1 MFSIFLRNESLRL
14 KSRNIFF
21 SRNILFIFAF
31 KSEDLLKNRSPR
43 SCGRFLFFS
52 LDSVQNNFFSCP
64 KANFDVKICLV
75 KYSQLFAKTIRE
87 APKDEVSVSA
97 QLLTKGGFV
106 QKLAAGI
113 YTILPLGFLVLEK
126 ISAIVREEMDAIG
139 GQELLMPALHPKEVW
154 QESGRWEKLKGAMY
168 QLSDSSKKEFGLGFT
183 HEEVACDLA
192 RSRIFSW
199 RDLPQYPY
207 QIQTKF
213 RDEPRPRGGLLRTRE
228 FIMKDLYSFSSDQK
242 SLDEFYEK
250 CAVAYTKIFERCGL
264 KTLRTKASGGVFTK
278 ELTDEFQVLAKDG
291 EDEIIYCQNCDFS
304 QNREIAKAN
313 AGDKC
318 PECGA
323 VLIKSNA
330 IEVGNIFKFGTFYAD
345 KMNMFYTD
353 KNGKKQPVYLGSY
366 GVGITRTLG
375 AVAEVC
381 RDEKG
386 IIWPVSIAPYQA
398 QLLAVGNQQSAV
410 SKAEEIY
417 QKLQKAG
424 IEVLYDDRSDATAGE
439 KFADCDL
446 IGIPI
451 RLVVS
456 DKTGDKIEWKNR
468 DFEKT
473 KILSIDEVIK
483 KLKPMD
489 L

>member
-1 MFSIFLRNESLRL
+1 VN
-14 KSRNIFF
+14 
-21 SRNILFIFAF
+21 
-31 KSEDLLKNRSPR
+31 
-43 SCGRFLFFS
+43 
-52 LDSVQNNFFSCP
+52 
-64 KANFDVKICLV
+64 
-75 KYSQLFAKTIRE
+75 YSQLFGKTLKE
-87 APKDEVSVSA
+87 APKDEVSASA

-113 YTILPLGFLVLEK
+113 YTILPLGFEVIEK

-139 GQELLMPALHPKEVW
+139 GQELLMPALHPREVW

-199 RDLPQYPY
+199 RDLPRYPY

-228 FIMKDLYSFSSDQK
+228 FIMKDLYSFSPDQK

-291 EDEIIYCQNCDFS
+291 EDEIIYCPHTAEALRGKQNCDFS
-304 QNREIAKAN
+304 QNWEIAKAKV
-313 AGDKC
+313 GDKC
-318 PECGA
+318 PSCSA
-323 VLIKSNA
+323 ILTKSNA

-345 KMNMFYTD
+345 KMKMFYTD

-366 GVGITRTLG
+366 GVGITRTMA

-386 IIWPVSIAPYQA
+386 IIWPKSIAPYKVH
-398 QLLAVGNQQSAV
+398 LIVISD
-410 SKAEEIY
+410 K
-417 QKLQKAG
+417 QKVTGFADDVYEKLRKTG
-424 IEVLYDDRSDATAGE
+424 VDVLYDDREDVSAGE
-439 KFADCDL
+439 KFADADL
-446 IGIPI
+446 IGVPV
-451 RLVVS
+451 RLVIS
-456 DKTGDKIEWKNR
+456 DKTSEKIEWKDRNK
-468 DFEKT
+468 EKAEVLDVT
-473 KILSIDEVIK
+473 QVIK
-483 KLKPMD
+483 KLSS
-489 L
+489 